1 MNHVGHGFTVI
12 LWKGVREEVFK
23 NPTSNNNSKQ
33 PSMCRAVPCKA
44 VQENYY
50 FLSHKFR
57 CLRLQEDNHAVLQ
70 MSAANTHIFFLYSHT
85 SCSIMLSMVKNKQTK
100 STPQKKKKCRVSFPI
115 SPVESCQRLAGAGDC
130 ALGFK
135 GLFLNV
141 GLFENLI
148 TSHLD
153 VWSVIHST
161 VCWRLVSSCL
171 HTEDAV

>member
-33 PSMCRAVPCKA
+33 PSMCCAVPCKA

-57 CLRLQEDNHAVLQ
+57 CLRLQEGNHAVLQ

-85 SCSIMLSMVKNKQTK
+85 SCSIMLSMVKNKK
-100 STPQKKKKCRVSFPI
+100 KKITPQKKKKNAEFPFQFHQWNRASDWQEQGI
-115 SPVESCQRLAGAGDC
+115 VRLG
-130 ALGFK
+130 LK
-135 GLFLNV
+135 GCF
-141 GLFENLI
+141 
-148 TSHLD
+148 
-153 VWSVIHST
+153 
-161 VCWRLVSSCL
+161 
-171 HTEDAV
+171 

>member
-100 STPQKKKKCRVSFPI
+100 STPQKKKKKMPSFLSNFTSGIVPATGR
-115 SPVESCQRLAGAGDC
+115 SRGLC
-130 ALGFK
+130 AW
-135 GLFLNV
+135 V
-141 GLFENLI
+141 
-148 TSHLD
+148 
-153 VWSVIHST
+153 
-161 VCWRLVSSCL
+161 
-171 HTEDAV
+171 

>member
-23 NPTSNNNSKQ
+23 NPKSNNNSKQ
-33 PSMCRAVPCKA
+33 PSTGCTVPCKE
-44 VQENYY
+44 VQANYY

-100 STPQKKKKCRVSFPI
+100 SIPQKKKMPSFLSNFTSGIMPATGRSGGLCARV
-115 SPVESCQRLAGAGDC
+115 
-130 ALGFK
+130 
-135 GLFLNV
+135 
-141 GLFENLI
+141 
-148 TSHLD
+148 
-153 VWSVIHST
+153 
-161 VCWRLVSSCL
+161 
-171 HTEDAV
+171 

>member
-33 PSMCRAVPCKA
+33 PSMCCAVPCKA

-57 CLRLQEDNHAVLQ
+57 CLRLQEGNHAVLQ
-70 MSAANTHIFFLYSHT
+70 MSAANTHIFFPLFSHQLLHHAIHGQEQT
-85 SCSIMLSMVKNKQTK
+85 NKK
-100 STPQKKKKCRVSFPI
+100 YPSKKKKKCRVSFPI

-153 VWSVIHST
+153 V
-161 VCWRLVSSCL
+161 
-171 HTEDAV
+171 

>member
-85 SCSIMLSMVKNKQTK
+85 SCSIMLSMVKKKQTK
-100 STPQKKKKCRVSFPI
+100 STPQKKKKMPSFLSNFTSGIVPATGR
-115 SPVESCQRLAGAGDC
+115 SGGLC
-130 ALGFK
+130 AW
-135 GLFLNV
+135 V
-141 GLFENLI
+141 
-148 TSHLD
+148 
-153 VWSVIHST
+153 
-161 VCWRLVSSCL
+161 
-171 HTEDAV
+171 